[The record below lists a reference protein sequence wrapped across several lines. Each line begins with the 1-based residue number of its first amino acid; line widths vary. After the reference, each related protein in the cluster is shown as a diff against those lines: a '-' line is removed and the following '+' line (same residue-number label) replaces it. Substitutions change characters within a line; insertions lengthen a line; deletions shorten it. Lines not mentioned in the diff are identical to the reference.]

1 MNKLDAALDYA
12 REEYKKYGVN
22 IDEVFT
28 KMDEV
33 AISLHCWQGDDVK
46 GFEKNQTEMSGG
58 ISVSGSY
65 PYAATNVTQLRA
77 DIEKVFSYLPN
88 KHRLNL
94 HAIYLDTNENVDRN
108 QIEPKHFE
116 TWVEWAKEN
125 EVALDFNPT
134 LFSHPMADD
143 GLTLSHPDPQVRQF
157 WIEHVKRSRKIAAY
171 FGEELNQT
179 CLNNIWIPD
188 GMKDVPG
195 NKMNLRRR
203 LKESL
208 DEIFEEE
215 YPSEYLDDAMESKLF
230 GIGSESFVV
239 GSNEFYSNYALQN
252 NKLVLLDSGHFHPT
266 EVIADKISSNLL
278 FSEKV
283 ALHISRPVRWDSD
296 HVVKLESDVID
307 IAKEL
312 VHNDLLDRAYI
323 GLDFFDASINRILA
337 WTIGARNVLK
347 AFLLASLMPYEKL
360 AKLQDDMDYSQ
371 IMLELENAKFMPFSI
386 VWDAYCE
393 QKGVLKDS
401 ELYEDI
407 MNYENEIKEE
417 RV

>member
-33 AISLHCWQGDDVK
+33 SISLHCWQGDDVK
-46 GFEKNQTEMSGG
+46 GFEKNQAEMSGG

-65 PYAATNVTQLRA
+65 PYAATNFKQLRA

-94 HAIYLDTNENVDRN
+94 HAIYLDTDENIDRN
-108 QIEPKHFE
+108 EIEPKHFE
-116 TWVEWAKEN
+116 SWVAWAKEN
-125 EVALDFNPT
+125 KVALDFNPT

-143 GLTLSHPDPQVRQF
+143 GLTLSHPDPKVRQF

-171 FGEELNQT
+171 FGKELNQT

-203 LKESL
+203 LKDSL
-208 DEIFEEE
+208 DEIFKEE

-278 FSEKV
+278 FSDKI

-307 IAKEL
+307 VAKEL

-347 AFLLASLMPYEKL
+347 AFLLANLMPYEKL

-371 IMLELENAKFMPFSI
+371 IMLELENAKFMPFSV

-407 MNYENEIKEE
+407 MNYENEIKKE